1 MGIQNFFGK
10 GTRVQLIQ
18 NSTSTVIQLDCSLKE
33 NHSRESTPTKFPVEN
48 GTSVSDHLILSPF
61 DLDITGI
68 ITDTPLGNVQQLLT
82 EAATTTASALLPPIG
97 VVAASGAFALFK
109 ALSNSKSPSV
119 AAYVQLLQLQANKQP
134 FDVLTSL
141 YRYPNMWIAGLSAP
155 RDSETGKSLVFTLK
169 LVQLILV
176 SPQSVNVQVFA
187 NPALSANEG
196 DNGQQGLNLSKQY
209 QAGFNTAH
217 SGVQAATGGGGVS
230 GPAGAQ

>member
-1 MGIQNFFGK
+1 MGLLGAVFGK

-48 GTSVSDHLILSPF
+48 GTSVSDHVILSPF

-68 ITDTPLGNVQQLLT
+68 ITDTPIGNAQQLLT
-82 EAATTTASALLPPIG
+82 EAATTVASSLLPPVG

-109 ALSNSKSPSV
+109 ALSNSSSPSV

-155 RDSETGKSLVFTLK
+155 RDVESGKALVFTMK

-209 QAGFNTAH
+209 QAGFNSAH
-217 SGVQAATGGGGVS
+217 GAVTGVAPNGV
-230 GPAGAQ
+230 AGAP